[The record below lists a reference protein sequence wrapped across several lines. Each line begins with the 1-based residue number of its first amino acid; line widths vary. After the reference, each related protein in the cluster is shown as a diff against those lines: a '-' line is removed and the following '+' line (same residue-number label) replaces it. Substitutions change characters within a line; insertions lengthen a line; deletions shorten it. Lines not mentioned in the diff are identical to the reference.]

1 MTQVAGG
8 AMHFTIVIPVFNGGG
23 KITRTLDS
31 LRAQTALADGT
42 ARLSV
47 LVMDGASTDETCARV
62 AALDDPRIAIH
73 SAPDRGMYDA
83 LARGLARAGGD
94 VTGYLPAGEVLD
106 PHAFAVVAEVLAR
119 HPEIQ
124 WITGQE
130 VTRNAAGQI
139 INCRLPHPFW
149 RRFFDCGMYGTRLTV
164 LQQESTLW
172 RSALNAEIDLD
183 RLATCRLAGDYLLW
197 RSFARA
203 HELYVI
209 DTHIGSFTV
218 EPGQLSKQEP
228 GAYRREL
235 RALRRRPALWER
247 LAALLCRQYE
257 KRARPGK
264 TARRLVRF
272 DHDSGAWRLSRR

>member
-1 MTQVAGG
+1 MEMADG
-8 AMHFTIVIPVFNGGG
+8 AMQFTIIIPVFNGGD

-31 LRAQTALADGT
+31 LRAQTALAAGA

-47 LVMDGASTDETCARV
+47 LLMDGASTDDTCAR
-62 AALDDPRIAIH
+62 AAAFDDPRIEIH
-73 SAPDRGMYDA
+73 SEPDSGMYDA
-83 LARGLARAGGD
+83 LAKGLVRAGGD
-94 VTGYLPAGEVLD
+94 ITGYLPAGEVLD
-106 PHAFAVVAEVLAR
+106 AHAFAVVAEVLTR
-119 HPEIQ
+119 HPEIK

-139 INCRLPHPFW
+139 VNCRLPHPFR

-172 RSALNAEIDLD
+172 CSALNAEIDPE
-183 RLATCRLAGDYLLW
+183 RLATCRLAGDFLLW
-197 RSFARA
+197 RSFARS
-203 HELYVI
+203 HDLYVI

-235 RALRRRPALWER
+235 RALCRRPMLWER
-247 LAALLCRQYE
+247 LAALLYRQYL
-257 KRARPGK
+257 KRTRPGRR
-264 TARRLVRF
+264 ARRLIRF
-272 DHDSGAWRLSRR
+272 DHDDGEWRLTRR